1 MVKRCFELGFF
12 EVEEYVEASTQSEDT
27 AWLQVES

>member
-12 EVEEYVEASTQSEDT
+12 EVEEYVEANTEKVLLDYK
-27 AWLQVES
+27 